1 MVNLIW
7 RTQLTISH
15 YFFYRVILLCAIP
28 FPIFE
33 LALAFSQSD
42 DQASHNMLHDLWLA
56 STYIV
61 SAANTVSTES

>member
-7 RTQLTISH
+7 RTRLTVTH
-15 YFFYRVILLCAIP
+15 DFLYRVIFLCAIP
-28 FPIFE
+28 SPIFE

-42 DQASHNMLHDLWLA
+42 DQASHNVLHDLWLA

-61 SAANTVSTES
+61 SVANAVSTKP